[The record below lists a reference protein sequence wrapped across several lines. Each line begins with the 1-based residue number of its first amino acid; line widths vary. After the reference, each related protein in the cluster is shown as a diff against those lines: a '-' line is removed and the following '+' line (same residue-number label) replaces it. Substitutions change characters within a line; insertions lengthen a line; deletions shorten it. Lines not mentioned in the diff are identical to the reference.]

1 MALNLH
7 IYDQSKICK
16 KLCTNDFKDCSNRP
30 IFSPVP
36 KPGKKFAKASTE
48 TDPVHRQQLPSVTK
62 PGPRFSSWLDL
73 SSEAEGDKLLQTLYK
88 SNLKHVGLT
97 SFKGKHSRNNKSN
110 LPYLNHKRYKY
121 NQFIIE
127 EQDDEENDDG
137 SNQQPKASLTASP
150 SRKRHESAL
159 VIKIS

>member
-1 MALNLH
+1 MALNLL

-16 KLCTNDFKDCSNRP
+16 KSCTNDFKDCSNRP

-36 KPGKKFAKASTE
+36 KIAKKPSKPNSE
-48 TDPVHRQQLPSVTK
+48 TDPVNRQQLPSVNK
-62 PGPRFSSWLDL
+62 PGIRFSSWLDL
-73 SSEAEGDKLLQTLYK
+73 DAENEGDKLLQNLYK
-88 SNLKHVGLT
+88 SNLKNIGLAN
-97 SFKGKHSRNNKSN
+97 FKGKHSRNNKSN

-127 EQDDEENDDG
+127 EQEDEDNDEG
-137 SNQQPKASLTASP
+137 FNEKFKASLTASP